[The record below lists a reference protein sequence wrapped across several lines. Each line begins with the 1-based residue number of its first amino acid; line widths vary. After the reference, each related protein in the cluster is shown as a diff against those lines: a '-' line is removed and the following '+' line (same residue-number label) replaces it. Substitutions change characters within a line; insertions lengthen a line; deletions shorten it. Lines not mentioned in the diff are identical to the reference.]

1 MHHRHP
7 HLLTPPPP
15 SRSCVT
21 VLVLTVAALT
31 RGLYA
36 LVRNDRALSQ
46 RMMRY
51 RVLFQ
56 LCTFGA
62 IMGTVYYRAYTDA
75 DAFRRVSDGPRVDK
89 RVWMERADAFQL
101 PSNAG
106 AGPGS
111 AAPTGDAAPAVE
123 GASAEQLR

>member
-1 MHHRHP
+1 
-7 HLLTPPPP
+7 
-15 SRSCVT
+15 
-21 VLVLTVAALT
+21 VLTVAALT

-89 RVWMERADAFQL
+89 RVWMERADAYQL
-101 PSNAG
+101 PGNAASSTA
-106 AGPGS
+106 AGV
-111 AAPTGDAAPAVE
+111 ATTGEERA
-123 GASAEQLR
+123 AEQLR